1 MLQSSSSSNAL
12 ANFLRLPRH
21 LSLLEAWGFGLTGL
35 LLWISSAPGAH
46 LQLGSQA
53 IFVWLPG
60 VIIGVTINFQVK
72 HLGDRWQDMSGGTP
86 NYITRLLDKFPLL
99 GTYAAIGY
107 YISWV
112 AVLPANAIIITDFI
126 TTNLE
131 PLGITAPETLLR
143 IALTA
148 LAFIVAFSGTRSLGI
163 LHLFFV
169 VPAVGFLTV
178 FCVQG
183 MGWLA
188 LSPDSPGLFPSN
200 WSTFDFG
207 GWAQWYVIATYA
219 VYACETASAFI
230 ADSKQPRKTLQ
241 ILVLAAWFIPIVY
254 LGGSWVLMRLAT
266 QPGLADNAYLN
277 LLAAS
282 QPFWGDLA
290 PLLVTFLVVSGS
302 LLSCATAASNSPRML
317 YQLALDGYISPVFAV
332 TSRQGVLGP
341 SLVLTLF
348 LSLVWL
354 IWGDLARIVFVT
366 GIGWLFSFIA
376 LHWGLWLKRGEP
388 GVLWPRLS
396 LGFAIFESIAL
407 IVGGLAWN
415 WQDLLIGLL
424 LPPIILAGDALMR
437 RISFAP
443 FHPGWWQKR
452 YSKPSRRLAPDFMLI
467 QVLVLIALVS
477 CATSATW
484 IVKGSLQKFAV
495 NSTILTNFFVL
506 LLLLIAF
513 VEVAIAGWTSLPQV
527 TSLAEAK
534 EQAEHLFKIAI
545 EPIVVVN
552 EKGIIVQVNPATE
565 ILFRA
570 PASHLLQHHF
580 SEFFPELDARPDLW
594 ENRSEHMLNLNRNS
608 GINPDINSSRDRRII
623 EISISSLFHEEFHEY
638 VGILRDITERKR
650 QKEILEAMVKEQT
663 ADLAAANEAIAALNK
678 RLKADN
684 LRMGAELDI
693 LRQMQQLILPKQ
705 QELAE
710 IEELDIAGYMEPA
723 DEVGGD
729 YYDVLH
735 TDGIVTIGIGDVTG
749 HGLESGI
756 LMVMAQTAVRTLKE
770 IQEQDPVRF
779 LDTINR
785 TIYKNISRMNSDKNL
800 TLAILNY
807 VAGAISI
814 SGQHEETIVVRK
826 GGQIERI
833 DTIDLGFPIGLGEEI
848 AHCISHTTVKLEP
861 GDGVVLYTDGIPE
874 AEDIHGKFYGVERL
888 CAAVSHNW
896 HQDAEQVKQAVIEDV
911 RRFIGE
917 QKVFDDITLV
927 VFKRKSYSAV
937 S

>member
-1 MLQSSSSSNAL
+1 M
-12 ANFLRLPRH
+12 
-21 LSLLEAWGFGLTGL
+21 
-35 LLWISSAPGAH
+35 
-46 LQLGSQA
+46 
-53 IFVWLPG
+53 
-60 VIIGVTINFQVK
+60 
-72 HLGDRWQDMSGGTP
+72 
-86 NYITRLLDKFPLL
+86 

-126 TTNLE
+126 AANLE

-148 LAFIVAFSGTRSLGI
+148 LAFIVSFSGTRSLGI

-188 LSPDSPGLFPSN
+188 LSPDSPGLLPPN

-230 ADSKQPRKTLQ
+230 ADSQKPRKTLH
-241 ILVLAAWFIPIVY
+241 ILVLAAWLIPIVY

-266 QPGLADNAYLN
+266 QPGLGDNTYLN

-282 QPFWGDLA
+282 KPFWGDLA
-290 PLLVTFLVVSGS
+290 PLLVTFLVLSGS

-317 YQLALDGYISPVFAV
+317 YQLALDGHISPVFAV
-332 TSRQGVLGP
+332 TSRQGVLCP

-354 IWGDLARIVFVT
+354 MWGDLARIVFVT

-407 IVGGLAWN
+407 IGGGLAWN

-424 LPPIILAGDALMR
+424 LPLVILAGNALMR

-443 FHPGWWQKR
+443 FHPTWWQKL
-452 YSKPSRRLAPDFMLI
+452 YSKSSRRLAPDFMLI
-467 QVLVLIALVS
+467 QVLVLIALVT
-477 CATSATW
+477 CATITTW
-484 IVKGSLQKFAV
+484 MVKGSLQQFAV
-495 NSTILTNFFVL
+495 DSTTLKNFFVL
-506 LLLLIAF
+506 LLLLITF

-527 TSLAEAK
+527 TSLGEAK

-545 EPIVVVN
+545 DSIVVVN
-552 EKGIIVQVNPATE
+552 EKGVVVQVNPATE
-565 ILFRA
+565 LLFRTSA
-570 PASHLLQHHF
+570 FNILQYHL
-580 SEFFPELDARPDLW
+580 SEFFPDLEARPDLW
-594 ENRSEHMLNLNRNS
+594 ENRSEHMFNLNRTS
-608 GINPDINSSRDRRII
+608 SINPDRNSSHDHRII
-623 EISISSLFHEEFHEY
+623 EISISSRFHEEFREY
-638 VGILRDITERKR
+638 VGILRDITDRKR
-650 QKEILEAMVKEQT
+650 QKEILEAMVKERTTDLGT
-663 ADLAAANEAIAALNK
+663 ANDAIAALNK

-693 LRQMQQLILPKQ
+693 LRQMQQMILPKQ
-705 QELAE
+705 QELE
-710 IEELDIAGYMEPA
+710 DIEELDIAGYMEPA

-735 TDGIVTIGIGDVTG
+735 TDGIVTIGIGDVTD

-770 IQEQDPVRF
+770 IKEQDPVRF
-779 LDTINR
+779 LDTLNR
-785 TIYKNISRMNSDKNL
+785 TIYKNVSRMNSGKNL

-833 DTIDLGFPIGLGEEI
+833 DTMDLGLPIGLDEEI
-848 AHCISHTTVKLEP
+848 ADFISHTTVKLEP

-874 AEDIHGKFYGVERL
+874 ARDIHGKFYEMERL
-888 CAAVSHNW
+888 CAAVSQNW
-896 HQDAEQVKQAVIEDV
+896 HKDAEQVKQSVIEDV
-911 RRFIGE
+911 RRFIGK

-927 VFKRKSYSAV
+927 VFKRKDDSVVSAEMQSPSV
-937 S
+937 SSEGMN